1 MTSAKRNETKQKKRR
16 LEVEKKRSLL
26 LERRIEQQL
35 LAELGMRKSKECSR

>member
-35 LAELGMRKSKECSR
+35 LAELGMRKSQECSR